1 MTSFK
6 EKLNDLFNSQFGKRE
21 KEDNFYNITNSNY
34 LNTTPNKVNLSS
46 SRSNSFYSNRNI
58 SNQRSNSFKNK
69 INSKNS
75 YSPIFTERK
84 SSNNIFNPRINDYL
98 MKFRENSGK
107 KFKIKIKKEID
118 YLSNSFGNNLISYK
132 NPKINN
138 QKKSNF
144 DNFNISYTTT
154 VSSLKNY
161 NRNKKNDLRY
171 HILPKNSGNEDEISI
186 LYRQI
191 KEKRNNRIS
200 NF

>member
-1 MTSFK
+1 MSSFK

-118 YLSNSFGNNLISYK
+118 YLSNSFGNNLISNK
-132 NPKINN
+132 NPKVNH

-161 NRNKKNDLRY
+161 KKKKKNDLRY